1 MDMDDILSDAP
12 PPKTEEAPIVE
23 NTAEPEKEAA
33 EETRREE
40 YKSKRERARD
50 KEAEAQGKVRDPN
63 TGQFVSPDKLPK
75 EEPAVPAKVEETV
88 KAAEPAKPVQEEL
101 TPKERAAFAKA
112 ADETRKRQALE
123 ARLRELEAKQATEPP
138 KTFWDDPE
146 GALNKQKQEVQQA
159 VVSAT
164 LRTSET
170 IARSRYKDFDEKVVI
185 FGELAQTTPGLAQ
198 QMLGAP
204 DPAEFAY
211 RTAANHKALQD
222 AGGME
227 QLLAKRE
234 EETRIKVRA
243 EIEAELKAK
252 AAALEKERA
261 ALPGSLSEAPSK
273 GNNRPTWNGPTAM
286 DDILGSK

>member
-12 PPKTEEAPIVE
+12 PPKTEEAPVVE
-23 NTAEPEKEAA
+23 TTAEPDKTASDEA
-33 EETRREE
+33 RKEE

-75 EEPAVPAKVEETV
+75 EEKPEPAKVEEPA
-88 KAAEPAKPVQEEL
+88 KAAEPAKPVQEEM

-123 ARLRELEAKQATEPP
+123 VRLRELEAKQSAEPA

-170 IARSRYKDFDEKVVI
+170 IARSRYKDFDEKVAL

-198 QMLGAP
+198 QMLSAA

-222 AGGME
+222 AGGMD

-252 AAALEKERA
+252 SAALEKERA

-273 GNNRPTWNGPTAM
+273 GSNRPVWNGPTAM

>member
-23 NTAEPEKEAA
+23 TTAEPDKTASDEA
-33 EETRREE
+33 RKEE

-75 EEPAVPAKVEETV
+75 EEPAAPAKVEEPV
-88 KAAEPAKPVQEEL
+88 KAVETKPVQEEL

-123 ARLRELEAKQATEPP
+123 ARLRELEAKQSAEPA

-170 IARSRYKDFDEKVVI
+170 IARSRYKDFDEKVAI